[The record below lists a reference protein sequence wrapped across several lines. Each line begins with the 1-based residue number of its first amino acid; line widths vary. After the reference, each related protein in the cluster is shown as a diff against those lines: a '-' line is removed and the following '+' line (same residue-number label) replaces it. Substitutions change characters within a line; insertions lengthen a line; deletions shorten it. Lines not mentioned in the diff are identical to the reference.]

1 MLQKQPLRT
10 VIATHIAQ
18 QKSLPRL
25 DHLMARKR
33 RRHLGLAQVSARD
46 LHIVPL
52 RGSKFFVVYTV
63 RGCLLRIKIR
73 DG

>member
-1 MLQKQPLRT
+1 MLQKQPLRP

-25 DHLMARKR
+25 DHLMAQKR

-46 LHIVPL
+46 LHIVPQ
-52 RGSKFFVVYTV
+52 RGSKFFVGNY
-63 RGCLLRIKIR
+63 
-73 DG
+73 